1 MKGEDMSYLDFDF
14 PHTRFFESD
23 LRELIKQVFIM
34 NDLVTNFVSINAI
47 KYADPI
53 QWNIT
58 KSYEKNTV
66 VIDGNSGVAYISVRP
81 VPPGVSL
88 TRENYWT
95 KVFDLSLFIV
105 KAGANFANTYEAE
118 ATDTAT
124 KATSKDNWIVWDS
137 TLYKALNDIH
147 IGDRYVPD
155 GNIEKAT
162 VEDFY
167 NALKSI
173 IDNEVHEREAGDDA
187 LELALNDEIETRGEA
202 DATLHQ
208 EIVQESV
215 DRENADSA
223 LQDNID
229 AETTAREAVDAK
241 IGDLANLNTAVK
253 TNTVA
258 AINEVLATVSASR
271 DGWVTP
277 EDYGAIGDA
286 TTDDTA
292 AVQAAFS
299 SGKNV
304 RFLNDYAVRSVTF
317 EGSESI
323 IDFNGH
329 YLKGIGTT
337 DDFVMIIKA
346 AMYNVF
352 YNLNITANQST
363 TYYGCLQIV
372 STTIRQAQYNVF
384 YGMRFS
390 HAWHGLVWGAKDG
403 DISIENAQSETFI
416 FGFRD
421 RTVCIPFL
429 GNQRN
434 GYITFIGGVFD
445 TNQYEVWADNRYS
458 FDNARCIKNPEG
470 QVNTIGCEFA
480 CTTNVNHIAF
490 EGKYIYAYDSIIEV
504 CGTQAFITGNFALIN
519 WYNGFIGQAIKT
531 PFIINNGAEGIVTL
545 ENGEFHHGGIEV
557 YNSFMYGYDAP
568 KVKVYIKNV
577 TWRDTPYGV
586 DTFGNLNVY
595 CDNFAM
601 PVDNIHIR
609 DNDVSGMSFIDD
621 NSTDVTAFGTFGEGV
636 TGSFNDIQE
645 LGERGIGIQFGN
657 VSWQDW
663 FSDYIP
669 VYGGTLFHDNH
680 VMVSTGTAHLFLEC
694 YDANKLKIDGILLQ
708 TSNTTVLN
716 RSSLRYLP
724 TGTKYVRLHVTNGE
738 NTNAPYV
745 ILADC
750 RLTAAGRLVG

>member
-1 MKGEDMSYLDFDF
+1 MSYLDFDF
-14 PHTRFFESD
+14 PHTKFFESD

-47 KYADPI
+47 KYANPI
-53 QWNIT
+53 QWDIT

-81 VPPGVSL
+81 VPAGIAL
-88 TRENYWT
+88 TREQYWT
-95 KVFDLSLFIV
+95 KVFDLSVFIT
-105 KAGANFANTYEAE
+105 KGAANFARSYEE
-118 ATDTAT
+118 QPTTTAT
-124 KATSKDNWIVWDS
+124 MSTNEGEWVVWDT
-137 TLYKALNDIH
+137 TLYKALTNIH
-147 IGDRYVPD
+147 PGDRYVPD
-155 GNIEKAT
+155 GNIKRMT

-187 LELALNDEIETRGEA
+187 LELALNEETEIRGEA
-202 DATLHQ
+202 DAALHQ

-229 AETTAREAVDAK
+229 AEATAREAVDAK

-271 DGWVTP
+271 NGWVTP
-277 EDYGAIGDA
+277 EDYGAAGNG

-317 EGSESI
+317 EGAESI

-403 DISIENAQSETFI
+403 DVSIENAQSETFI

-490 EGKYIYAYDSIIEV
+490 EGKCIYAYDSIIEV
-504 CGTQAFITGNFALIN
+504 CGTQAFITGDFSLIN
-519 WYNGFIGQAIKT
+519 WYNGYIGQIAKT
-531 PFIINNGAEGIVTL
+531 PFIVNNGTKGTVIIA
-545 ENGEFHHGGIEV
+545 NGTFHHGGV
-557 YNSFMYGYDAP
+557 VGTNNLFYGYDAP
-568 KVKVYIKNV
+568 ETVVYLDNV
-577 TWRDTPYGV
+577 TFADTPYAL
-586 DTFGNLNVY
+586 DMFGNLNVK
-595 CDNFAM
+595 CNNFAL
-601 PVDNIHIR
+601 PVDNITIN
-609 DNDVSGMSFIDD
+609 DNDDITGLSLIDN
-621 NSTDVTAFGTFGEGV
+621 NSSDPLAFGEQYNCIASFDSILGKRGVAVQFTNGTEGGYY
-636 TGSFNDIQE
+636 TPM
-645 LGERGIGIQFGN
+645 
-657 VSWQDW
+657 
-663 FSDYIP
+663 IP
-669 VYGGTLFHDNH
+669 IYGGTLYHANSCGFTDGNN
-680 VMVSTGTAHLFLEC
+680 VYIYLEF
-694 YDANKLKIDGILLQ
+694 YDANDAYIGAELIQTINGIR
-708 TSNTTVLN
+708 LN
-716 RSSLRYLP
+716 RSKIQYAPANAKKCRIRIS
-724 TGTKYVRLHVTNGE
+724 NGSA
-738 NTNAPYV
+738 APQVYT
-745 ILADC
+745 ITCNIAIYWKK
-750 RLTAAGRLVG
+750 R